1 MLTVVCTADSPTRA
15 VSCTSQVGV
24 KVAARSGHSYDA
36 NGVRGEDSPLV
47 IDHKNLID
55 INVTASNQK
64 AVFMRRIRI
73 GYLALALVNGHGA
86 WCDCDLEICPPNV
99 WTEALI
105 RSSYTKTVR
114 RQICTLIY
122 QRVKE

>member
-1 MLTVVCTADSPTRA
+1 M
-15 VSCTSQVGV
+15 
-24 KVAARSGHSYDA
+24 ARNVHSYDA
-36 NGVRGEDSPLV
+36 NGVRGEDSSLV
-47 IDHKNLID
+47 IDLKNLIGT
-55 INVTASNQK
+55 TASNQE

-73 GYLALALVNGHGA
+73 GYLALALVNGHGT

-122 QRVKE
+122 QRAKE